1 MLNLMSNSIAS
12 IPMGESRSVATCL
25 IGLLLCMST
34 LAIIVSAHHI
44 EEETYNLV
52 ILQDDGIHFP
62 EDILLT
68 GTTTLAPSEATWELW
83 NLGDGFSE
91 WNLEESGSHFSDV
104 IPVSENMWNWTL
116 EINDTEID
124 CTCLLTISIPNGLD
138 PMTKSIIVYL
148 GVSEHRPMI
157 LDIQYVTT
165 IIVDQPIAIEME
177 YVTPGINNAGVT
189 AFSNICEAP
198 HGVCFEEFQPL
209 IFNQSDDDGTVTIT
223 LDSVEMGIDDGIFQL
238 EFYITDALLLDSNTE
253 TLAIVIDTH
262 PPIVNLSSVEHAI
275 ESQNIFISAFIDDGY
290 SGSSENI
297 VWTIHSPDGKVRSP
311 TNEEFQDEYSLNLI
325 PVLSGE
331 WTVDLFVR
339 DIGGHFVTTS
349 HSFTVSNEAPQAHL
363 TLDGFQVNNGSTLTP
378 ANTDNWILDGSE
390 STDTLDDMPTLQ
402 YVWYV
407 DGNARVSGK
416 PIFTQAD
423 YSFSGSEEVILVVTD
438 DDGVE
443 SRIYFTVFVEE
454 EYSASK
460 DSLLVIGIIAFSIL
474 ISGLLVVR
482 NVMEKSRD
490 STSSKDIPKWGEG
503 KNVEVVQN
511 DESLDYSVEE
521 DINGDKSPEDNS

>member
-1 MLNLMSNSIAS
+1 MSNSIAS

-83 NLGDGFSE
+83 NVGDGISG
-91 WNLEESGSHFSDV
+91 WNLEGSGSHFSDV
-104 IPVSENMWNWTL
+104 VPVSENLWNWTL
-116 EINDTEID
+116 DINNTEID

-138 PMTKSIIVYL
+138 PMTKSIVVYL
-148 GVSEHRPMI
+148 GFSEHRPMI
-157 LDIQYVTT
+157 LDVQYATT
-165 IIVDQPIAIEME
+165 IVVDQPISIEIE
-177 YVTPGINNAGVT
+177 YVTPGINNSGVT
-189 AFSNICEAP
+189 VLSNICEAP
-198 HGVCFEEFQPL
+198 HGICFEESHPL
-209 IFNQSDDDGTVTIT
+209 IFNQSDDDGIVTIV
-223 LDSVEMGIDDGIFQL
+223 LDSVEMGIDDGIYQL
-238 EFYITDALLLDSNTE
+238 EFYITDALLLNSNTE
-253 TLAIVIDTH
+253 TLAIVIDTNA
-262 PPIVNLSSVEHAI
+262 PIVNLSGLEQVI
-275 ESQNIFISAFIDDGY
+275 ESQPIFISAFIDDGY
-290 SGSSENI
+290 SGSSEHA

-325 PVLSGE
+325 PTLSGE
-331 WTVDLFVR
+331 WIIDLLVR

-378 ANTDNWILDGSE
+378 ANTDNWILDGSG
-390 STDTLDDMPTLQ
+390 STDTLDDIPTLQ

-423 YSFSGSEEVILVVTD
+423 YSFSGYEEVILVVTD

-443 SRIYFTVFVEE
+443 SRIDFTVFVEE

-460 DSLLVIGIIAFSIL
+460 DSLLVIGIIALTIL
-474 ISGLLVVR
+474 ITGLLVTRKVIA
-482 NVMEKSRD
+482 KSRGLA
-490 STSSKDIPKWGEG
+490 SSKDIPKWGEG
-503 KNVEVVQN
+503 KNVEVVEN
-511 DESLDYSVEE
+511 DEPLDYIVEE
-521 DINGDKSPEDNS
+521 GIKGDKSPEDNS

>member
-1 MLNLMSNSIAS
+1 MSNSIAS
-12 IPMGESRSVATCL
+12 VSMGESRSVATCL
-25 IGLLLCMST
+25 IGLLLCMSM
-34 LAIIVSAHHI
+34 LAIIGSAHHI

-62 EDILLT
+62 GDISLT

-83 NLGDGFSE
+83 NVGDGFSG
-91 WNLEESGSHFSDV
+91 WTLEQSGSHFSDV

-116 EINDTEID
+116 EINNTEID

-138 PMTKSIIVYL
+138 PMTTSIIVYL
-148 GVSEHRPMI
+148 GASEHRPMI

-165 IIVDQPIAIEME
+165 IIVDQPIVIEIE

-209 IFNQSDDDGTVTIT
+209 IFNQSDDDGIVTII
-223 LDSVEMGIDDGIFQL
+223 LDSAEMGIEDGIYQL
-238 EFYITDALLLDSNTE
+238 EFYITDGLLLDSNTE

-262 PPIVNLSSVEHAI
+262 APIVNMSGLENVI

-290 SGSSENI
+290 SGSNENI
-297 VWTIHSPDGKVRSP
+297 VWTIYSPDGKIRSP
-311 TNEEFQDEYSLNLI
+311 TTEEFQGDYSLNLI

-331 WTVDLFVR
+331 WTIDLFVR

-349 HSFTVSNEAPQAHL
+349 HSFTVSNSPPQAHL
-363 TLDGFQVNNGSTLTP
+363 TLDGFEVSNGSTLTP
-378 ANTDNWILDGSE
+378 ANTDSWILNGSG

-402 YVWYV
+402 YAWYV
-407 DGNARVSGK
+407 DGNAMVSGNH
-416 PIFTQAD
+416 IFTQED

-438 DDGVE
+438 DDGIE

-460 DSLLVIGIIAFSIL
+460 DSLIIFGILAFSIL

-482 NVMEKSRD
+482 NVISKSRD
-490 STSSKDIPKWGEG
+490 SASSKNIPKWGEG
-503 KNVEVVQN
+503 KNVEVIQN
-511 DESLDYSVEE
+511 DESLDYSAEE
-521 DINGDKSPEDNS
+521 GIKGDKSSEDNS